1 MRFIE
6 SKIDPSYSLTVLSR
20 AEKDIIEALVEHP
33 EVINDCKKWAEL
45 SGRSTR
51 AITRFKKLNSQ
62 LLAPAVEYATK
73 KYFLEIWASLIRR
86 AKKDEDVKGKELF
99 FKALRILK
107 EEAPPEI
114 LQIFNITNTYNQQNV
129 ISDADIDRILA
140 GHNPLEALK
149 P

>member
-51 AITRFKKLNSQ
+51 AITRFKK
-62 LLAPAVEYATK
+62 T
-73 KYFLEIWASLIRR
+73 
-86 AKKDEDVKGKELF
+86 ELSIIGPGCRVCN
-99 FKALRILK
+99 K
-107 EEAPPEI
+107 EI
-114 LQIFNITNTYNQQNV
+114 L
-129 ISDADIDRILA
+129 S
-140 GHNPLEALK
+140 
-149 P
+149 